1 MAQQKIRIIV
11 IFTALWGTFGTAYS
25 SAADITIS
33 GTVVASA
40 CVVDAGT
47 REQTVKFEQARA
59 VNYTQPGDTSEW
71 QDFALTL
78 SSCPASTTL
87 VTASLSGNADS
98 DDPSK
103 FANSQGDA
111 TGMALQIMT
120 RDHLTEIAPMG
131 EISANVDPI
140 NRSAI
145 FPLSAR
151 MYTPTG
157 SVVAGDFNT
166 TVQLS
171 FTYQ

>member
-1 MAQQKIRIIV
+1 MAQQESSIIV
-11 IFTALWGTFGTAYS
+11 VLTALWATFGMSYS
-25 SAADITIS
+25 FATDINIS

-78 SSCPASTTL
+78 SSCPASTTQ
-87 VTASLSGNADS
+87 VTARFSGNADN

-103 FANSQGDA
+103 FANSLGDA
-111 TGMALQIMT
+111 SGMALQITT
-120 RDHLTEIAPMG
+120 RDHLTEIEPSG
-131 EISANVDPI
+131 EISASVDPVS
-140 NRSAI
+140 RSAD

-157 SVVAGDFNT
+157 SVTAGDFKT
-166 TVQLS
+166 VVQLS